1 MLSAQPSQLR
11 TVHPTT
17 AENADRGLR
26 LHKLTP
32 AATCI
37 TGRPGRGVSEI
48 FDRGEPLSAPDL
60 RELANAQLAKRYDAV
75 SGEHHATDVA
85 IVATLLEQI
94 EKSVVVEDR
103 GGRSRRSP

>member
-1 MLSAQPSQLR
+1 M
-11 TVHPTT
+11 
-17 AENADRGLR
+17 
-26 LHKLTP
+26 
-32 AATCI
+32 
-37 TGRPGRGVSEI
+37 I
-48 FDRGEPLSAPDL
+48 FNRGERLLEPGL
-60 RELANAQLAKRYDAV
+60 RELARRQLAKRYDAV